1 MIAQIVQTQGA
12 TPVTYNNVVAV
23 SMTEDT
29 LNIIQDTGTI
39 RATQSFESFYSVAVT
54 K

>member
-1 MIAQIVQTQGA
+1 MVAQVTPAQGEQA
-12 TPVTYNNVVAV
+12 VTYNNVVGV
-23 SMTEDT
+23 SMTENT

-39 RATQSFESFYSVAVT
+39 RATQSFEVFYSVTIT

>member
-1 MIAQIVQTQGA
+1 MVAQIVQQQGG

-39 RATQSFESFYSVAVT
+39 RATQSIETVYSVSVT